1 MPFAESSRLSASAI
15 IAVIAALLGFA
26 AFWANSRRN
35 INRGFF
41 GASLAVAWWLVCIDQ
56 IGRSGGDS
64 VFWARMAGLAGAVIF
79 FPIWFIK
86 EAIVGIE
93 VDFWRVLYKGRYLFS
108 ACVSLGLVRW
118 FNVTYGGVNVSVVT
132 FVIGVVGLYVWL
144 FSHTVKEIMR
154 ASGVKRI
161 ELQIVLLGGC
171 ATGLAIMLLLVVRR
185 MADLPWLV
193 QGFPLVVL
201 VFYTG
206 TVVAMTASRVFDAR
220 QIVFL
225 GIQRVVL
232 LLGVSGVAYAAFT
245 VLDSILE
252 GPLVWISASG
262 MALWASSMIA
272 DRLDRVFEFYPQA
285 KAARHATLLAAQ
297 REKRID
303 AMVAAGLPSAP
314 ERAKRRRRSALSE

>member
-1 MPFAESSRLSASAI
+1 M
-15 IAVIAALLGFA
+15 
-26 AFWANSRRN
+26 
-35 INRGFF
+35 
-41 GASLAVAWWLVCIDQ
+41 
-56 IGRSGGDS
+56 
-64 VFWARMAGLAGAVIF
+64 
-79 FPIWFIK
+79 
-86 EAIVGIE
+86 GIE

-220 QIVFL
+220 QIVFFGDSEGGIVARGVWRRICGIYCL
-225 GIQRVVL
+225 GL
-232 LLGVSGVAYAAFT
+232 YT
-245 VLDSILE
+245 
-252 GPLVWISASG
+252 
-262 MALWASSMIA
+262 
-272 DRLDRVFEFYPQA
+272 
-285 KAARHATLLAAQ
+285 
-297 REKRID
+297 
-303 AMVAAGLPSAP
+303 
-314 ERAKRRRRSALSE
+314 